1 VGTNE
6 IAYYCVDRK
15 QMNSLL
21 SVLAYALLP
30 VAATVVGATVASF
43 KPPGST
49 VRSYI
54 QHFAAGV
61 VFSVVG
67 VELLPD
73 VVRGHA
79 PVQVVIGFAL
89 GVAVMLGVRSATAKV
104 QTKADRT
111 KSKWPIALLVA
122 IGVDVL
128 VDGFLIGIG
137 FAAGAKEGKLLTL
150 ALTVEL
156 LSLGLALCSTLGKAG
171 TARTKAIITTSLL
184 ALLIVAGAAVG
195 ATLLSGVSEKTLEV
209 VLSFGLAAL
218 LFLVTEEL
226 LVEAHEEPET
236 PATTATFFAG
246 FLLFLVLG
254 MVA

>member
-1 VGTNE
+1 MQTN
-6 IAYYCVDRK
+6 
-15 QMNSLL
+15 QLF
-21 SVLAYALLP
+21 SVLTYSLLP
-30 VAATVVGATVASF
+30 VAAATLGATISCF
-43 KPPGST
+43 RPPGSKI
-49 VRSYI
+49 RSMI

-73 VVRGHA
+73 VMREHR
-79 PVQVVIGFAL
+79 PIQVVIGFAL
-89 GVAVMLGVRSATAKV
+89 GVVVMLGIRSLTGAPEEIPSTPEKETEGTAKLPL
-104 QTKADRT
+104 AM
-111 KSKWPIALLVA
+111 LVA
-122 IGVDVL
+122 VAIDTL

-150 ALTVEL
+150 ALTIEL
-156 LSLGLALCSTLGKAG
+156 LSLGLAVSVTLRKAR
-171 TARTKAIITTSLL
+171 ASRLKAILTVCALTLMIVVGAL
-184 ALLIVAGAAVG
+184 AG
-195 ATLLSGVSEKTLEV
+195 ATLLRGLSDIGLEL

-236 PATTATFFAG
+236 PMATATFFAG

-254 MVA
+254 MVS

>member
-1 VGTNE
+1 MPE
-6 IAYYCVDRK
+6 D
-15 QMNSLL
+15 LL
-21 SVLAYALLP
+21 ASVLTYAMFP
-30 VAATVVGATVASF
+30 VAAAITGAIIASF
-43 KPPGST
+43 RQPGARL
-49 VRSYI
+49 RSII

-61 VFSVVG
+61 VFSVVA

-73 VVRGHA
+73 VVREHR

-89 GVAVMLGVRSATAKV
+89 GVVAMLCIRSLTGKAEEKEIKSGE
-104 QTKADRT
+104 TKLPLAM
-111 KSKWPIALLVA
+111 LVA
-122 IGVDVL
+122 VAVDVL

-156 LSLGLALCSTLGKAG
+156 LSLGLAVVV
-171 TARTKAIITTSLL
+171 SLSK
-184 ALLIVAGAAVG
+184 AGAARMKAIVIVALLSGLIIIGATVG
-195 ATLLSGVSEKTLEV
+195 ATLLSGLSDAALEI

-236 PATTATFFAG
+236 PLATATFFAG

-254 MVA
+254 MIG

>member
-1 VGTNE
+1 MP
-6 IAYYCVDRK
+6 D
-15 QMNSLL
+15 LL
-21 SVLAYALLP
+21 PNVLTYALLP
-30 VAATVVGATVASF
+30 VAATITGATVAAF
-43 KPPGST
+43 KPPGPLL
-49 VRSYI
+49 RSYI

-61 VFSVVG
+61 VFSVVA

-73 VVRGHA
+73 IVREHA

-104 QTKADRT
+104 EEKAERT
-111 KSKWPIALLVA
+111 ESKWPMAMLAAV
-122 IGVDVL
+122 GVDVL

-156 LSLGLALCSTLGKAG
+156 LSLGLAVCATLGKAG
-171 TARTKAIITTSLL
+171 VARTRSIITTSML
-184 ALLIVAGAAVG
+184 ALLIIIGAVVG
-195 ATLLSGVSEKTLEV
+195 ATLLSAVSERTLEV

-236 PATTATFFAG
+236 PLTTATFFAG
-246 FLLFLVLG
+246 FLLLLVLG
-254 MVA
+254 MAG